1 MPAGRAAILP
11 PPPTE
16 RPCVS
21 VRYQLHLTAGDDRE
35 LVAARLW
42 QHGALGV
49 QELHDGLVAWFE
61 HRVEGL
67 PPGGAWSVEPE
78 RDWLATWREDLDAV
92 VVGRVHV
99 VPSWLADTHTL
110 GPDEVLL
117 RLDPGVAFGS
127 GHHATT
133 SLCLELLQE
142 HLQAGQ
148 RVLDVG
154 TGTGILA
161 IAAALLGAGAVVGVD
176 VDPQAVDAARVNATD
191 NDATVE
197 VLQGGVE
204 RGGPPADLV
213 LANLLTP
220 TLHHLAR
227 ELVAATAP
235 GGLLV
240 ASGVAQERA
249 DGVAAAL
256 AAAGAPLVERR
267 DRDGWSALLHRPP
280 AA

>member
-1 MPAGRAAILP
+1 M
-11 PPPTE
+11 
-16 RPCVS
+16 S

-35 LVAARLW
+35 LVSARLW
-42 QHGALGV
+42 QRGAIGV

-67 PPGGAWSVEPE
+67 PPGGAWSVEAE
-78 RDWLATWREDLDAV
+78 RDWLATWREGLDAV

-99 VPSWLADTHTL
+99 VPSWLADTHAP
-110 GPDEVLL
+110 GAGEVLL

-133 SLCLELLQE
+133 ALCLELLQE
-142 HLQAGQ
+142 HLRPGQ
-148 RVLDVG
+148 HVLDVG

-161 IAAALLGAGAVVGVD
+161 IAAALLGAGEVVGVD
-176 VDPQAVDAARVNATD
+176 VDPQAVDAARVNAAD
-191 NDATVE
+191 NGVPVQ
-197 VLQGGVE
+197 VLRGGVE
-204 RGGPPADLV
+204 RGGAPADLV

-220 TLHHLAR
+220 TLHHLAH

-240 ASGVAQERA
+240 ASGVAEERA
-249 DGVAAAL
+249 DGVAGAL
-256 AAAGAPLVERR
+256 AAAGAALVERR

-280 AA
+280 AS